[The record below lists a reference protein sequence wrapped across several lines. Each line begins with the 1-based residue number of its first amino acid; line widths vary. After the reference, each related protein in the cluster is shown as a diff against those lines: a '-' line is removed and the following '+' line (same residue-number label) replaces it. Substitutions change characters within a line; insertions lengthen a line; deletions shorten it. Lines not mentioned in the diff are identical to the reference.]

1 MRSLLLPLTGAAC
14 LWSGVAAADHF
25 TATCE
30 CGKSDS
36 QHLLPA
42 GDRPDH
48 SLGVEA
54 SKCGCS
60 KPLDIGGDKTK
71 DSVATHM
78 IEVSGNKIHFRGVH
92 ELTMESGDK
101 VALPYQGSGMSKD
114 NQESRSKGTFNFAE
128 GTGKLK
134 GIKGKGKGTFSCKS
148 AGEGVSCEVEG
159 DYELGK

>member
-1 MRSLLLPLTGAAC
+1 MRNLLLSLASAAC

-30 CGKSDS
+30 CGKPDP
-36 QHLLPA
+36 QALLPA
-42 GDRPDH
+42 GDSPDH

-54 SKCGCS
+54 SKCGWS
-60 KPLDIGGDKTK
+60 KPLVIGGDKTK
-71 DSVATHM
+71 DSVATEM
-78 IEVSGNKIHFRGVH
+78 IEISSNKIHVRGVH
-92 ELTMESGDK
+92 ELTMQSGDK
-101 VALPYQGSGMSKD
+101 VALPYQGSGVSKD
-114 NQESRSKGTFNFAE
+114 NQQSGPKGMFTFAQ

-134 GIKGKGKGTFSCKS
+134 GINGKGTFSCKS